1 MAHIQTRLPNAMEGS
16 GLGIHHH
23 RSPPRRQKVHRL
35 CDMARSHHQGDPI
48 ENPAIA
54 RALVDQPGQAVS
66 LALDLKAVHLLNQ
79 NQISTNLTAMQAKL
93 FDQGHLMSLGLIGQM
108 TGQGLLNLKLS
119 HGNSGRDVQP
129 EHNTT
134 MLICNPTSGIFMRKL
149 KQPLALAVELRD
161 KLALEGLA
169 GSSAIA
175 RAANLGQPQVY
186 RNLFGR
192 PKKVS
197 RTMRD
202 LCKYAN
208 VDAYEGTSNPSE
220 SKVLMEA
227 LATVWDGSDAHA
239 RRLAKLLFAHQ
250 QAHM

>member
-1 MAHIQTRLPNAMEGS
+1 
-16 GLGIHHH
+16 
-23 RSPPRRQKVHRL
+23 
-35 CDMARSHHQGDPI
+35 
-48 ENPAIA
+48 
-54 RALVDQPGQAVS
+54 
-66 LALDLKAVHLLNQ
+66 
-79 NQISTNLTAMQAKL
+79 
-93 FDQGHLMSLGLIGQM
+93 
-108 TGQGLLNLKLS
+108 
-119 HGNSGRDVQP
+119 
-129 EHNTT
+129 
-134 MLICNPTSGIFMRKL
+134 MLICTLTIGICMRKL
-149 KQPLALAVELRD
+149 KQPQALAEELRD

-197 RTMRD
+197 RTMCE
-202 LCKYAN
+202 LCKYAH
-208 VDAYEGTSNPSE
+208 VDAYEGTADPSE

-227 LATVWDGSDAHA
+227 LATVWDGSDVHA